1 MFVEV
6 TQCHTLLSEC
16 FFFSFK
22 FIFFF
27 KLSWSYTTLKA
38 CLQPWLSPHHLDVR
52 LWGGMWSLR
61 CLADLCRYLTAS
73 LQEADIWWM
82 SFWKMIINT
91 VFLLYRRFWPLL
103 RYNCSLKAKSINP
116 CCCRGL
122 TFVPHIQGHVHMDSF
137 SRNLL
142 HQCLQGLRGAFLGG
156 CSRHFTW
163 LGHEGA
169 RH

>member
-6 TQCHTLLSEC
+6 TQCHMLFSYRML
-16 FFFSFK
+16 FFFLK
-22 FIFFF
+22 FIFF
-27 KLSWSYTTLKA
+27 KLSWSCATLKA
-38 CLQPWLSPHHLDVR
+38 CLQPWVSPHRLYVR
-52 LWGGMWSLR
+52 LWGEMWSLR
-61 CLADLCRYLTAS
+61 CLADLSRELTAS
-73 LQEADIWWM
+73 LQEADIWWI

-103 RYNCSLKAKSINP
+103 TCNYSLKAKSINP

-122 TFVPHIQGHVHMDSF
+122 TFVPHTHGHVHMDSF
-137 SRNLL
+137 SRILV
-142 HQCLQGLRGAFLGG
+142 HQSFQGLRGAFFGG

-169 RH
+169 HH